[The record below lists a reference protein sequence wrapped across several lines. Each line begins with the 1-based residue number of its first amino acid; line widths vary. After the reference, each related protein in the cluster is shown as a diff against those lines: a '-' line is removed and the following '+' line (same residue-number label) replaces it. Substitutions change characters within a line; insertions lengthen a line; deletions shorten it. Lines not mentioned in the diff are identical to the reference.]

1 MKRKFPMFVLS
12 FAACLLYLS
21 SVQSAALFAKSRHHH
36 VLALS
41 GGTPMAAPAGQ
52 AAAAKAKTWK
62 SRDEYD
68 AFNKIVQSA
77 SNPKGLIPIADAFIQ
92 KYPTSD
98 FKDQAYLLKL
108 QAYQK
113 LNDSANAIASA
124 NDVLKADP
132 DNLYALHYLSFAFP
146 FVFKPDQ
153 PDKDAALTQ
162 AADNAKHGLD
172 LLQKLQKPASLPQD
186 KFDAQVKQLRGD
198 FNRAIGFAA
207 LQRKDYPTAVASL
220 KAAIEDQPGDT
231 YGFSFLGQAYLYST
245 PPDFDNAIWNL
256 ARSAALAKAANQ
268 ANTNA
273 LTKFFNQVYEGR
285 HGSNA
290 GEQDVLNQA
299 ATSVAPPAGFK
310 VAPPQ
315 KHASTGNPSV
325 DGFYQIEDALVV
337 GGDAAQ
343 KAWDSLKGQPL
354 GLNGV
359 VDSVQPGSDPST
371 FLVHVDITDEAKA
384 KDGVYDLE
392 LQTTQ
397 TGAKY
402 LSKGDG
408 VRFQGTISAYTV
420 TPSFVLTLSDAKIND
435 DDLKA
440 AEDNAKSKKTA
451 HPTRKRPVHHPAR

>member
-1 MKRKFPMFVLS
+1 MKRKFPLFVLS
-12 FAACLLYLS
+12 LAACALYLAS
-21 SVQSAALFAKSRHHH
+21 FQSTTLFADSHHPKPLALFAD
-36 VLALS
+36 A
-41 GGTPMAAPAGQ
+41 PMAAPGGQ

-68 AFNKIVQSA
+68 AFNKIVQSE
-77 SNPKGLIPIADAFIQ
+77 SNPKALIPIADAFIQ

-113 LNDSANAIASA
+113 MNDSANAIAAA

-132 DNLYALHYLSFAFP
+132 DNLYALNYLSFAFP
-146 FVFKPDQ
+146 FIYKADEPN
-153 PDKDAALTQ
+153 KDAALTQ
-162 AADNAKHGLD
+162 ATENGKHGLD
-172 LLQKLQKPASLPQD
+172 LLQKLQKPANLPQD
-186 KFDAQVKQLRGD
+186 KFDAQVKQLRGN
-198 FNRAIGFAA
+198 FNRVVGFAA
-207 LQRKDYPTAVASL
+207 LQRKDYATAITSL
-220 KAAIEDQPGDT
+220 KAAIEDQPNDT
-231 YGFSFLGQAYLYST
+231 YSFSFLGQAYLYST

-256 ARSAALAKAANQ
+256 ARSAALAKAVNQ
-268 ANTNA
+268 ANTDA
-273 LTKFFNQVYEGR
+273 LTKFFNQVYESR

-315 KHASTGNPSV
+315 KHAPTGNASV

-359 VDSVQPGSDPST
+359 VDSVQPGTDPST
-371 FLVHVDITDEAKA
+371 YLVHVDITDEAKA

-397 TGAKY
+397 PGAKY

-420 TPSFVLTLSDAKIND
+420 APSFVLTLADAKIND

-440 AEDNAKSKKTA
+440 AEDNAKSKKAA
-451 HPTRKRPVHHPAR
+451 HPTRKRPTHHTAQ